1 MVAIYVNRIK
11 EGIITIDEVPQRWR
25 VKVEEELAK

>member
-11 EGIITIDEVPQRWR
+11 EGTITIDEVPQRWR
-25 VKVEEELAK
+25 AKVEEELAK